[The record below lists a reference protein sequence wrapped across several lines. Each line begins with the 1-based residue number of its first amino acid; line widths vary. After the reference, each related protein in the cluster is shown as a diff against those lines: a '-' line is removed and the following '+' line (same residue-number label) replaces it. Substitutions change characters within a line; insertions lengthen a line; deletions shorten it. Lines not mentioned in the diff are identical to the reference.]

1 MNNNYQSI
9 PTILPPVGGSERGA
23 KKIAI
28 LGSTGSI
35 GRQTLQVIEEHGDEY
50 EAYVLTAN
58 NQADLLISQARQF
71 RPEMVVIANEA
82 HYNKVS
88 EALADLPIKVYA
100 GSDALCQVV
109 TDSNIDVVVTAMVG
123 FSGLRPTVAAI
134 KAGKTIALAN
144 KETLVVAGE
153 VINRLVAENH
163 VAILPVD
170 SEHSAIFQSIVGE
183 PTPIEKIILTASG
196 GPFRGKTMDE
206 LHTVTRAQALRHPNW
221 DMGAKITIDSATMMN
236 KGFEVIEAKW
246 LFGVS
251 AADIEVV
258 VHPQS
263 IIHSA
268 VQWADGA
275 IKAQLG
281 VPDMRVP
288 IQYALSYPYR
298 LPSSFD
304 RLSLTEIGTLTF
316 ERPDTDRFRCLALAY
331 ESIRRGGNMPC
342 IMNAANEIANRA
354 FLDDRIGF
362 LDIARIIEQTME
374 RATHIAVPTLDDY
387 FATDDESRRIAA
399 EMIVKE

>member
-374 RATHIAVPTLDDY
+374 RVTHIAVPTLDDY
-387 FATDDESRRIAA
+387 FATDDESRRIA
-399 EMIVKE
+399 EGLIVKE